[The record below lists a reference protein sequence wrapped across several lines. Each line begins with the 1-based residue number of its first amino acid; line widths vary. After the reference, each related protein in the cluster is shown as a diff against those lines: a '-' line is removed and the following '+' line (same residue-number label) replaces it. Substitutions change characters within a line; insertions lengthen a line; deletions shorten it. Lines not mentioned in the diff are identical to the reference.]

1 MNIFGA
7 ILFYISGNETMDPS
21 KAHLHVSNVARV
33 RKPVNKGACYVNQKH
48 RGKHRAL
55 LFDNKCPGFF
65 YIHFFNQFASD
76 TV

>member
-1 MNIFGA
+1 MKIFGA
-7 ILFYISGNETMDPS
+7 ILFYISGNGSLKSTPIS
-21 KAHLHVSNVARV
+21 TVARV